1 MFTWN
6 FGSVYKTIRRS
17 KGLTQ
22 KKVCGGFL
30 STTTLSKIE
39 NHHVVPSVEH
49 MIFLLD
55 QIDMSVEE
63 FHYICNLYQPSK
75 RQKIFSQYRKVAQKP
90 KIDEI
95 QSLIDCCND
104 YLSKQHDVPV
114 EHLRDILTI
123 VLFIRQD
130 GAYKKDRDFEQLT
143 EKIYRY
149 LDKQDT
155 WYMSDLKLLQTI
167 LYAFP
172 VENLP
177 QLTKRIFAN
186 LEKYKNFQNIKE
198 SQINILTNISTIY
211 FYNKLK
217 NECEEVTS
225 KILDL
230 AKELKR
236 YDSLGFAQVRLGI
249 CRGDD
254 TLIENGLALLRLTDE
269 QALLTMLE
277 EEVKKYR

>member
-22 KKVCGGFL
+22 KKVCGCFL

-63 FHYICNLYQPSK
+63 FHYICNLYQPSE

-95 QSLIDCCND
+95 QCLVDRCND

-130 GAYKKDRDFEQLT
+130 GA
-143 EKIYRY
+143 
-149 LDKQDT
+149 
-155 WYMSDLKLLQTI
+155 
-167 LYAFP
+167 
-172 VENLP
+172 
-177 QLTKRIFAN
+177 
-186 LEKYKNFQNIKE
+186 
-198 SQINILTNISTIY
+198 
-211 FYNKLK
+211 
-217 NECEEVTS
+217 
-225 KILDL
+225 
-230 AKELKR
+230 
-236 YDSLGFAQVRLGI
+236 
-249 CRGDD
+249 
-254 TLIENGLALLRLTDE
+254 
-269 QALLTMLE
+269 
-277 EEVKKYR
+277 

>member
-30 STTTLSKIE
+30 SMTTLSKIE

-55 QIDMSVEE
+55 QLNMSVEE
-63 FHYICNLYQPSK
+63 FHYICNLYQPSN
-75 RQKIFSQYRKVAQKP
+75 RQKIFSQYQKVAQKP
-90 KIDEI
+90 KIAEI
-95 QSLIDCCND
+95 QRLIDSCDD

-114 EHLRDILTI
+114 EHLRSVLKI
-123 VLFIRQD
+123 VLFMRQH
-130 GAYKKDRDFEQLT
+130 GPNKKDREFEQLT
-143 EKIYRY
+143 EKIYHY

-172 VENLP
+172 VKNLP
-177 QLTKRIFAN
+177 HLTKRIFES
-186 LEKYKNFQNIKE
+186 LEKYKDFHNIKE
-198 SQINILTNISTIY
+198 AQVSILTNVSTIY
-211 FYNKLK
+211 FYNQLLK
-217 NECEEVTS
+217 DCE
-225 KILDL
+225 KITLRTLEL
-230 AKELKR
+230 AKKLKR

-254 TLIENGLALLRLTDE
+254 ALIENGLAILRLTDE
-269 QALLTMLE
+269 QDLLTMLE
-277 EEVKKYR
+277 DEVKKYR

>member
-1 MFTWN
+1 MRWDYGKVF
-6 FGSVYKTIRRS
+6 KEIRQS

-22 KKVCGGFL
+22 EEVCGDFL
-30 STTTLSKIE
+30 ARSTLARIE
-39 NHHVVPSVEH
+39 SGKVNPKFET
-49 MIFLLD
+49 MIFLLH
-55 QIDMSVEE
+55 QIDMTLEE
-63 FHYICNLYQPSK
+63 FKYICNFYQPSE

-95 QSLIDCCND
+95 QRLIVSCDN

-114 EHLRDILTI
+114 EHLRSILKI
-123 VLFIRQD
+123 VLFMRQH
-130 GAYKKDRDFEQLT
+130 GPNKKDRDFGHLT
-143 EKIYRY
+143 EKIYHY

-155 WYMSDLKLLQTI
+155 WYMSDLRLLQTI

-177 QLTKRIFAN
+177 QLTKRIFES
-186 LEKYKNFQNIKE
+186 LEKYKDFQNIKGA
-198 SQINILTNISTIY
+198 QINILTNISTIY
-211 FYNKLK
+211 FYNQLK
-217 NECEEVTS
+217 NECEEVTL

-254 TLIENGLALLRLTDE
+254 ALIENGLALLRLTDE
-269 QALLTMLE
+269 QDLLTMLE
-277 EEVKKYR
+277 DEVKKYR

>member
-1 MFTWN
+1 MRWDYGKVF
-6 FGSVYKTIRRS
+6 KEIRQS

-22 KKVCGGFL
+22 EEVCGDFL
-30 STTTLSKIE
+30 ARSTLARIE
-39 NHHVVPSVEH
+39 SGKVNPKFET
-49 MIFLLD
+49 MIFLLH
-55 QIDMSVEE
+55 QIDMTLEE
-63 FHYICNLYQPSK
+63 FKYICNLYQHSE

-177 QLTKRIFAN
+177 QLTKRIFAS
-186 LEKYKNFQNIKE
+186 LEKYKDFQNIKE
-198 SQINILTNISTIY
+198 AQINILTNISTIY
-211 FYNKLK
+211 FYNQLK
-217 NECEEVTS
+217 NECEEVTL

-254 TLIENGLALLRLTDE
+254 ALIENGLALLRLTDE
-269 QALLTMLE
+269 RDLLTMLE

>member
-95 QSLIDCCND
+95 QSLIDRCND

-143 EKIYRY
+143 KKIYRY

-172 VENLP
+172 VVNLP